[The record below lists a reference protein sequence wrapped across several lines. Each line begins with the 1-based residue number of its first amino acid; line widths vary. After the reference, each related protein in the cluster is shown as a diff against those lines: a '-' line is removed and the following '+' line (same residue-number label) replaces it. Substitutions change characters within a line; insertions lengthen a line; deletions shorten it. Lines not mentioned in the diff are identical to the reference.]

1 MFGALLGKVFGSD
14 KAMEKGLGMI
24 ESAGDK
30 LWYTDEEKADDRAK
44 KGEQIRAFMVNW
56 MESTKGQNI
65 ARRMLAVGIT
75 FVWLSMYV
83 IGTIM
88 GIVAP
93 WLDSTLPLDSAGVV
107 IEGAL
112 STYGK
117 LMASSV
123 ALDAKADKMSGA
135 VMLILAFYFAAPHM
149 DKIVVGALEK
159 FGGGKLKL
167 NDTNKA
173 GK

>member
-1 MFGALLGKVFGSD
+1 MWDKIFGTEKFV
-14 KAMEKGLGMI
+14 EKGLSMI

-44 KGEQIRAFMVNW
+44 KGEQVRAFMVNW
-56 MESTKGQNI
+56 MESTKGQNV

-75 FVWLSMYV
+75 FVWLSMYI

-88 GIVAP
+88 GVVAP
-93 WLDSTLPLDSAGVV
+93 WLDSTVSVNAMGVV
-107 IEGAL
+107 IEGAM
-112 STYGK
+112 STYSK

-159 FGGGKLKL
+159 FGGKKMPPSG
-167 NDTNKA
+167 
-173 GK
+173 

>member
-1 MFGALLGKVFGSD
+1 MWSKIFGTD
-14 KAMEKGLGMI
+14 KYVEKGLGMI

-56 MESTKGQNI
+56 MESTKGQNV
-65 ARRMLAVGIT
+65 ARRTLAVGIT
-75 FVWLSMYV
+75 FVWLSMYI
-83 IGTIM
+83 IGTLM
-88 GIVAP
+88 GVTAP
-93 WLDSTLPLDSAGVV
+93 WLDSTIPVNELGQT
-107 IEGAL
+107 IEGAV

-117 LMASSV
+117 LIASSA
-123 ALDAKADKMSGA
+123 ALDDKADRMSGA

-159 FGGGKLKL
+159 FGGSKLKAA
-167 NDTNKA
+167 K
-173 GK
+173 